1 MSIETEIAEKLGQ
14 LSIKTAEESRGDIK
28 VLMSL
33 IQVLGYH
40 INLATLQAIIDKM
53 KSGATREEAVL
64 ASADYIIGD
73 FRKMTEHQVQV
84 LRMFDQMTGD

>member
-1 MSIETEIAEKLGQ
+1 MSIETEIAEKLGH